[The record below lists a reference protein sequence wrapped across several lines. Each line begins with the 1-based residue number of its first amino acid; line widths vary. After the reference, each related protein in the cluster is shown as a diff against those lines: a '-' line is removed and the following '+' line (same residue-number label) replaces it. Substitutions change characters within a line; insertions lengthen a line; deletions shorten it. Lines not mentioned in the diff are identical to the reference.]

1 MDSALRPLVYDSGH
15 CPLLSRLRHP
25 LFPENVHPLARILSQ
40 SHYKIMK
47 NAEPQMTARNKR
59 RAAGRTLR
67 QSFVVNLQHGLHAR
81 PCAQLVKTLRPF
93 RSTID
98 VEANGQQANGHSIMG
113 LMALA
118 AGRECTLTFT
128 ITGPDAP
135 EAMNA
140 VNELF
145 ETDFSQQTFSA
156 AV

>member
-1 MDSALRPLVYDSGH
+1 
-15 CPLLSRLRHP
+15 
-25 LFPENVHPLARILSQ
+25 
-40 SHYKIMK
+40 MK
-47 NAEPQMTARNKR
+47 HVETQEPARNNR
-59 RAAGRTLR
+59 RGNARSLR
-67 QSFVVNLQHGLHAR
+67 QSFVVNLEHGLHAR
-81 PCAQLVKTLRPF
+81 PCAQLVKTLRTF

-140 VNELF
+140 VNQLF